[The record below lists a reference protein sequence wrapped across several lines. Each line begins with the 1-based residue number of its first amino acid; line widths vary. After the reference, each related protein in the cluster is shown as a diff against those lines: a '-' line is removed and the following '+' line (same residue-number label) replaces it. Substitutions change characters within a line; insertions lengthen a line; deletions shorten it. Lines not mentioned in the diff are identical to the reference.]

1 MGRTQSRSL
10 WGGEPLSQSL
20 LGSPTFLSQRY
31 LLIGGAEDEE
41 GASLWNGHC
50 FLLQLQ
56 LGQGAWPG
64 AYWDLRLI
72 FLIIACGERE

>member
-10 WGGEPLSQSL
+10 WGVEPLPQSL
-20 LGSPTFLSQRY
+20 LSSPTWLSQRY

-41 GASLWNGHC
+41 GAGLWNGHC
-50 FLLQLQ
+50 FLFQLQ
-56 LGQGAWPG
+56 LGQRARPG

-72 FLIIACGERE
+72 FLIIACGVRE